1 MGQVIKRSS
10 LAIAVVKRYCGRQT
24 EQLTLVLTLGAN
36 RVAVSANEVGPIVAL
51 RTQIHFGFVGTGFA
65 AGHPEDEDG
74 LAIDVI
80 GSGEGMVMR
89 LYGGMPQI
97 E

>member
-24 EQLTLVLTLGAN
+24 EQFTLVLTLGAN
-36 RVAVSANEVGPIVAL
+36 RAAVSANEVGPIVAL

-65 AGHPEDEDG
+65 AGYPEDRG
-74 LAIDVI
+74 W
-80 GSGEGMVMR
+80 SGHR
-89 LYGGMPQI
+89 RYR
-97 E
+97 